1 MRDTLGALGANLMIF
16 ADTSDAI
23 KTVREWV
30 IPTVQSI
37 ASLAS
42 IAAVLIL
49 TYAGYIYMTSTG
61 NPKRI
66 ELAKNIAKKA
76 AIGLVI
82 ILSAITLA
90 SLISNAYSAP
100 QNPAD
105 AAMPKLQ
112 AIKQKNANNGL
123 IEMVITTVTGF
134 LLKIVN
140 DLASP
145 FLGAL
150 DFFTR
155 STPIMANNKSVFNF
169 WLAIVGIADVLF
181 ILVLALIGF
190 HVMSASALGFAE
202 INLKTISPRLLLIFA
217 LMNSSIFLIDGII
230 ALSNVLVKAVGQ
242 ISGADSVWMT
252 LTGVVE
258 NTSGLGLAA
267 LIIMIAFVF
276 FAVVLLVYYVMRL
289 VTLYLGAVLSPVV
302 ILLWLLPGFHDFAET
317 SFKTY
322 LTTIFVLFVHVVI
335 LQLSASLFAGMAVV
349 SGGNKP
355 DTLMAMVTGIA
366 TIVMILKAQSTMMQ
380 FSYVSIGSRNIKK
393 LSGTFIN
400 GVSHLTANARSAVN
414 TIRSRTDAIKKTHMP
429 TNTRIQAVRA
439 SKIQNTTY
447 DNKRKTAPKSK
458 EPTIQIIRTP
468 SRAPSKDRK
477 R

>member
-123 IEMVITTVTGF
+123 IEIVITTVTGF

-155 STPIMANNKSVFNF
+155 STPTMANNKSVFNF
-169 WLAIVGIADVLF
+169 WLAIIGIADVLF
-181 ILVLALIGF
+181 ILILALIGF
-190 HVMSASALGFAE
+190 HIMSASALGFAE
-202 INLKTISPRLLLIFA
+202 INLKTISPRFLLIFA

-242 ISGADSVWMT
+242 YP
-252 LTGVVE
+252 E
-258 NTSGLGLAA
+258 
-267 LIIMIAFVF
+267 LI
-276 FAVVLLVYYVMRL
+276 
-289 VTLYLGAVLSPVV
+289 
-302 ILLWLLPGFHDFAET
+302 
-317 SFKTY
+317 
-322 LTTIFVLFVHVVI
+322 LF
-335 LQLSASLFAGMAVV
+335 G
-349 SGGNKP
+349 
-355 DTLMAMVTGIA
+355 
-366 TIVMILKAQSTMMQ
+366 
-380 FSYVSIGSRNIKK
+380 
-393 LSGTFIN
+393 
-400 GVSHLTANARSAVN
+400 
-414 TIRSRTDAIKKTHMP
+414 
-429 TNTRIQAVRA
+429 
-439 SKIQNTTY
+439 
-447 DNKRKTAPKSK
+447 
-458 EPTIQIIRTP
+458 
-468 SRAPSKDRK
+468 
-477 R
+477 

>member
-1 MRDTLGALGANLMIF
+1 
-16 ADTSDAI
+16 
-23 KTVREWV
+23 
-30 IPTVQSI
+30 
-37 ASLAS
+37 
-42 IAAVLIL
+42 
-49 TYAGYIYMTSTG
+49 
-61 NPKRI
+61 
-66 ELAKNIAKKA
+66 
-76 AIGLVI
+76 
-82 ILSAITLA
+82 
-90 SLISNAYSAP
+90 
-100 QNPAD
+100 
-105 AAMPKLQ
+105 
-112 AIKQKNANNGL
+112 
-123 IEMVITTVTGF
+123 
-134 LLKIVN
+134 
-140 DLASP
+140 
-145 FLGAL
+145 
-150 DFFTR
+150 
-155 STPIMANNKSVFNF
+155 
-169 WLAIVGIADVLF
+169 
-181 ILVLALIGF
+181 
-190 HVMSASALGFAE
+190 
-202 INLKTISPRLLLIFA
+202 
-217 LMNSSIFLIDGII
+217 
-230 ALSNVLVKAVGQ
+230 
-242 ISGADSVWMT
+242 MT

-267 LIIMIAFVF
+267 LVIMITFVF

-302 ILLWLLPGFHDFAET
+302 ILLWLLPGFRDFAET

-400 GVSHLTANARSAVN
+400 GVSHLTANTRSAVS
-414 TIRSRTDAIKKTHMP
+414 TIRSRTDAIKKTHAP
-429 TNTRIQAVRA
+429 TNTRTQAVRA

-458 EPTIQIIRTP
+458 EPTMQIIRTP